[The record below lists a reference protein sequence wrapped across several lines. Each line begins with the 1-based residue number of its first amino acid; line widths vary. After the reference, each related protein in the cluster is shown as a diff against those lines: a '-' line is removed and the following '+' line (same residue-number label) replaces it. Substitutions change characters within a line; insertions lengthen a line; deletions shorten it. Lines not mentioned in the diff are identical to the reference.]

1 MGSGQSA
8 TSPTSKS
15 GTGCSETNSSESKT
29 RTSKVVRSSSMQ
41 RSGTAKVNV
50 NFVHQVSH
58 ELSAEETELV
68 RELAKLTS
76 SCQDDAPGVYENK
89 LRPTN
94 VHCDALDIAREI
106 MERTQYAFNFVK
118 HGQGKSG
125 NIRALIDQHIDQ
137 SGASSDPSTTTKL
150 HFQSG
155 EVSAQLRQHHQASN
169 AKNDSEVSDEAGNN
183 NKTGPLTN
191 QQKMSEKEAIDAS
204 PTNELSSA
212 TTEAVAKK
220 GDA

>member
-8 TSPTSKS
+8 TSPTSERGS
-15 GTGCSETNSSESKT
+15 GSETNSSKSKT
-29 RTSKVVRSSSMQ
+29 STSKVARSSSMQ

-89 LRPTN
+89 LRPKN

-137 SGASSDPSTTTKL
+137 SGASSDPSKTTKL

-155 EVSAQLRQHHQASN
+155 EVSAEMRQRQASS
-169 AKNDSEVSDEAGNN
+169 AKNEAEVSDEPGNN
-183 NKTGPLTN
+183 NKTGPLAN
-191 QQKMSEKEAIDAS
+191 QQKMSGKEAINAS
-204 PTNELSSA
+204 PTNELSS